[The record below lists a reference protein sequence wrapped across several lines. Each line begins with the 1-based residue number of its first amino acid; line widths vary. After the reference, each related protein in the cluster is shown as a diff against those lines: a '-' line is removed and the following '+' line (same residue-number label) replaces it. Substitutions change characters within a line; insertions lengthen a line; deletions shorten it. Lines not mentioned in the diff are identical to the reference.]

1 MGGIVMADICRKVR
15 RRSFTMLD
23 NEPINDPHL
32 RYEDIGLLAYVM
44 SKPDGWTI
52 YKHDLID
59 SHANG
64 RESVNGILKRLE
76 ERGYLLIIKGRTG
89 KGCFTHNQY
98 IFTDRPF
105 DFGDEYELDE
115 DLSEPGMENNNKP
128 ETPCQTAVSSMNGK
142 PSTGS
147 RQREAVDGNP
157 TTNNTIYSNT
167 INNNAA
173 VEDDQQKIM
182 AKFQKIFGV
191 DLSADIAQILLEYT
205 EEEIELVFK
214 TLKEKKEQGKIVS
227 PKGILAKDTRSVI
240 SRILAGEFYPSIDK
254 DPEIEEFE
262 RFTGLK
268 LRGQAQQNL
277 YREWRAKFSKEM
289 IFKAGELTAA
299 HSKAGTID
307 YMIAI
312 LKDWGKRGITTPQ
325 QIDKKKTPNNDFGEI
340 YTPPESV
347 TYIPVS
353 ALQDTLRSKSGTANR
368 MPK

>member
-1 MGGIVMADICRKVR
+1 MADICRKVR

-128 ETPCQTAVSSMNGK
+128 ENRCQTGGLSIDGK

-157 TTNNTIYSNT
+157 TTNNTI
-167 INNNAA
+167 NNNTNNA
-173 VEDDQQKIM
+173 VAEDELQKVLV
-182 AKFQKIFGV
+182 KFQKLFGV
-191 DLSADIAQILLEYT
+191 ELSEDIAQILLEYT
-205 EEEIELVFK
+205 DEEIDYIFK

-227 PKGILAKDTRSVI
+227 PQGILAKDTRSVVK
-240 SRILAGEFYPSIDK
+240 RILAGEFYPSIER
-254 DPEIEEFE
+254 DPEIVEFE
-262 RFTGLK
+262 KFTGLK
-268 LRGQAQQNL
+268 LRGQAQQKL
-277 YREWRAKFSKEM
+277 YWEWRTKFSKEM
-289 IFKAGELTAA
+289 MFKAGELTAA
-299 HSKAGTID
+299 HSKNGTID

-312 LKDWGKRGITTPQ
+312 LKDWEKKNITTLDQ
-325 QIDKKKTPNNDFGEI
+325 VNKKKSQNSEFGEI
-340 YTPPESV
+340 YKPPENA

-353 ALQDTLRSKSGTANR
+353 ALKDIVRPKSETGSHI
-368 MPK
+368 PK